1 MSRSTS
7 DRAQYNAAQE
17 LENLE
22 RVFKLLDRK
31 GDGKLDDAELLEHLK
46 FLGFPATKSTV
57 ATVGDMIWE
66 VDEDRDGCVSWE
78 EFRTMF
84 QRVRADKSGWEPKKL
99 FNLVEFMMHDKDASG
114 TIDREEC
121 MEILFRRFGRDLLE
135 EKVDEFMQND
145 EDGDNTITFTEF
157 LHMDQRNDT
166 QKSKKGHFKYSRGLV
181 ETTLEEDRRLLAQ
194 VNAMLAAKDE
204 PKEKEKYGAVSMREI
219 MGGS

>member
-78 EFRTMF
+78 EFRRLGKTFRALGMTAEPTGV
-84 QRVRADKSGWEPKKL
+84 QRSAQAGLGKGRARS
-99 FNLVEFMMHDKDASG
+99 
-114 TIDREEC
+114 
-121 MEILFRRFGRDLLE
+121 
-135 EKVDEFMQND
+135 
-145 EDGDNTITFTEF
+145 
-157 LHMDQRNDT
+157 
-166 QKSKKGHFKYSRGLV
+166 
-181 ETTLEEDRRLLAQ
+181 
-194 VNAMLAAKDE
+194 
-204 PKEKEKYGAVSMREI
+204 
-219 MGGS
+219 

>member
-1 MSRSTS
+1 MSKEDQR
-7 DRAQYNAAQE
+7 REYNEQKE
-17 LENLE
+17 LENLR
-22 RVFKLLDRK
+22 RVFEAIDKNRDS
-31 GDGKLDDAELLEHLK
+31 KLDAKELNAVLVK
-46 FLGFPATKSTV
+46 LGYTAKKQEIE
-57 ATVGDMIWE
+57 DMIWE
-66 VDEDRDGCVSWE
+66 VDEDCDKCVSWD
-78 EFRTMF
+78 EFKLMFERCRT
-84 QRVRADKSGWEPKKL
+84 DKTGLEPRKL
-99 FNLVEFMMHDKDASG
+99 FNVVEFMMHDKDASG
-114 TIDREEC
+114 TIDMDEC

-204 PKEKEKYGAVSMREI
+204 KAAGGGGGEKYGATSMREI
-219 MGGS
+219 MGGV

>member
-1 MSRSTS
+1 MLAHAYMTAGHKVLVLPQGFE
-7 DRAQYNAAQE
+7 D
-17 LENLE
+17 
-22 RVFKLLDRK
+22 LDQ
-31 GDGKLDDAELLEHLK
+31 GA
-46 FLGFPATKSTV
+46 
-57 ATVGDMIWE
+57 
-66 VDEDRDGCVSWE
+66 
-78 EFRTMF
+78 
-84 QRVRADKSGWEPKKL
+84 
-99 FNLVEFMMHDKDASG
+99 
-114 TIDREEC
+114 
-121 MEILFRRFGRDLLE
+121 LLE